1 MKNYI
6 VEIALIGAI
15 TLFALV
21 SRFGKNDKAYG
32 ATKGLFSKIVSK
44 VMPYNYDDVKEKAKE
59 LGQDFNA
66 KQYAFQIVLFLAGGG
81 FVAYLYFRN
90 LTWAII
96 YGVLATAFIPY
107 LTVLRYQRI
116 YSEFIFECIQTYCT
130 NVIMEFNT
138 TQSFVKSL
146 EGVVESG
153 ILEDPV
159 LTDVKTMIDM
169 SYKNGTIDE
178 SIEWFTKK
186 YPYYMVKNM
195 HQLFLQITNEGAKDS
210 GESLENM
217 MLDIDAL
224 VEGVYRDKM
233 DRKQFYNKFL
243 TFGLALYLL
252 VMLIQFLLG
261 TNNYLEMLNEF
272 YVQIILHFII
282 LLNSFFLIKG
292 IKFYNEDTGVE

>member
-1 MKNYI
+1 MLESILII
-6 VEIALIGAI
+6 VITIFVLI
-15 TLFALV
+15 T
-21 SRFGKNDKAYG
+21 RFGKNDSVGQSVKSGY
-32 ATKGLFSKIVSK
+32 KKLMSKI
-44 VMPYNYDDVKEKAKE
+44 MPYNYEDVKLKAKE
-59 LGQDFNA
+59 LGQTFDA
-66 KQYAFQIVLFLAGGG
+66 KQYTFQFILFLVGGG
-81 FVAYLYFRN
+81 GVAFLYFRS

-96 YGVLATAFIPY
+96 YGLVATAFIPY
-107 LTVLRYQRI
+107 LTVLKYKRV
-116 YSEFIFECIQTYCT
+116 YSEYLFECIQTYCT

-153 ILEDPV
+153 ILEEPV
-159 LTDVKTMIDM
+159 LSDVKHMIDM

-178 SIEWFTKK
+178 SIDWFNKR

-233 DRKQFYNKFL
+233 DRKTFYTKFL

-261 TNNYLEMLNEF
+261 TSNYLNMLNMW
-272 YVQIILHFII
+272 YVQIILHLII
-282 LLNSFFLIKG
+282 ILNSFFLLKG

>member
-1 MKNYI
+1 MLESILII
-6 VEIALIGAI
+6 VITIFVLI
-15 TLFALV
+15 T
-21 SRFGKNDKAYG
+21 RFGKNDSVGQSVKSGY
-32 ATKGLFSKIVSK
+32 KKLMSKI
-44 VMPYNYDDVKEKAKE
+44 MPYNYEDVKEKAKE
-59 LGQDFNA
+59 LGQTFDA
-66 KQYAFQIVLFLAGGG
+66 KQYTFQFVLFLVGGG
-81 FVAYLYFRN
+81 GVAFLYFRS

-96 YGVLATAFIPY
+96 YGLVATAFIPY
-107 LTVLRYQRI
+107 LTVLKYKRV
-116 YSEFIFECIQTYCT
+116 YSEYLFECIQTYCT

-153 ILEDPV
+153 ILEEPV
-159 LTDVKTMIDM
+159 LSDVKHMIDM

-178 SIEWFTKK
+178 SINWFNKK

-233 DRKQFYNKFL
+233 DRKTFYTKFL

-261 TNNYLEMLNEF
+261 TSNYLNMLNMW
-272 YVQIILHFII
+272 YVQIILHLII
-282 LLNSFFLIKG
+282 ILNSFFLLKG

>member
-1 MKNYI
+1 MLESILII
-6 VEIALIGAI
+6 VITIFVLI
-15 TLFALV
+15 T
-21 SRFGKNDKAYG
+21 RFGKNDSVGQSVKSGY
-32 ATKGLFSKIVSK
+32 KKLMSKI
-44 VMPYNYDDVKEKAKE
+44 MPYNYEDVKLKAKE
-59 LGQDFNA
+59 LGQTFDA
-66 KQYAFQIVLFLAGGG
+66 KQYTFQFILFLVGGG
-81 FVAYLYFRN
+81 VAFLYFRS

-96 YGVLATAFIPY
+96 YGLVATAFIPY
-107 LTVLRYQRI
+107 LTVLKYKRV
-116 YSEFIFECIQTYCT
+116 YSEYLFECIQTYCT

-153 ILEDPV
+153 ILEEPV
-159 LTDVKTMIDM
+159 LGDVKHMIDM

-178 SIEWFTKK
+178 SIDWFNKR

-233 DRKQFYNKFL
+233 DRKTFYTKFL

-252 VMLIQFLLG
+252 VMFIPFLLG
-261 TNNYLEMLNEF
+261 TSNYLNMLNMW
-272 YVQIILHFII
+272 YVQIILHLII
-282 LLNSFFLIKG
+282 ILNSFFLLKG

>member
-1 MKNYI
+1 MI
-6 VEIALIGAI
+6 EAILIILIAIFLLI
-15 TLFALV
+15 
-21 SRFGKNDKAYG
+21 SRFGKNDTVGSSVKN
-32 ATKGLFSKIVSK
+32 TFSKVVSK
-44 VMPYNYDDVKEKAKE
+44 IMPYNYDDVKKKAEE
-59 LGQDFNA
+59 LGQSFNA
-66 KQYAFQIVLFLAGGG
+66 KQYVFQFFMFLVGGG
-81 FVAYLYFRN
+81 GIAFLYFRS

-96 YGVLATAFIPY
+96 YGLVATTFIPY
-107 LTVLRYQRI
+107 LTVLKYQRV
-116 YSEFIFECIQTYCT
+116 YSEYLFECIQTYCT

-153 ILEDPV
+153 ILEEPI
-159 LTDVKTMIDM
+159 LSDVKNMIDM

-178 SIEWFTKK
+178 SIEWFNKR

-233 DRKQFYNKFL
+233 DRKQFYTKFL

-261 TNNYLEMLNEF
+261 SGYMEMLKEW
-272 YVQIILHFII
+272 YVELILHLII
-282 LLNSFFLIKG
+282 VLNTFFLLKG

>member
-1 MKNYI
+1 MIESILII
-6 VEIALIGAI
+6 VITIFVLI
-15 TLFALV
+15 T
-21 SRFGKNDKAYG
+21 RFGKNDSVSDSVKSGY
-32 ATKGLFSKIVSK
+32 KKIMAK
-44 VMPYNYDDVKEKAKE
+44 IMPYNYDDVKKKAKE
-59 LGQDFNA
+59 LGQTFDA
-66 KQYAFQIVLFLAGGG
+66 KQYTIQLLLFLVGGG
-81 FVAYLYFRN
+81 GVAFLYFRS

-96 YGVLATAFIPY
+96 YGLVATSFIPY
-107 LTVLRYQRI
+107 LTVLKYKRV
-116 YSEFIFECIQTYCT
+116 YSEYLFECIQTYCT

-153 ILEDPV
+153 ILEEPV
-159 LTDVKTMIDM
+159 LSDVKYMIDM

-178 SIEWFTKK
+178 SINWFNKK

-233 DRKQFYNKFL
+233 DRKTFYTKFL
-243 TFGLALYLL
+243 TFGLGLYLL

-261 TNNYLEMLNEF
+261 GTNYLNMLKEW
-272 YVQIILHFII
+272 YVQVILHLII
-282 LLNSFFLIKG
+282 ILNSFFLLKG

>member
-1 MKNYI
+1 M
-6 VEIALIGAI
+6 VESILIIII
-15 TLFALV
+15 TIFILI
-21 SRFGKNDKAYG
+21 SRFGKSDDVGNSLKSG
-32 ATKGLFSKIVSK
+32 FRKIVSK
-44 VMPYNYDDVKEKAKE
+44 VMPYNYDDVKNKAKE
-59 LGQDFNA
+59 LGQTFDA
-66 KQYAFQIVLFLAGGG
+66 KQYAFQFALFLIGGG
-81 FVAYLYFRN
+81 GIAFLYFRS

-96 YGVLATAFIPY
+96 YGLIATSFIPY
-107 LTVLRYQRI
+107 LTVLKYKRV
-116 YSEFIFECIQTYCT
+116 YSEYLFECIQTYCT

-153 ILEDPV
+153 ILEEPI
-159 LTDVKTMIDM
+159 LSDVKTMIDM

-178 SIEWFTKK
+178 SITWFNNK

-195 HQLFLQITNEGAKDS
+195 HQLFLQITNEGARDS

-233 DRKQFYNKFL
+233 DRKNFYTKFL

-261 TNNYLEMLNEF
+261 ANNYLNMLNEW
-272 YVQIILHFII
+272 YVLIILHLII
-282 LLNSFFLIKG
+282 ILNSFFLLKG

>member
-1 MKNYI
+1 MI
-6 VEIALIGAI
+6 ESILIILIAIFVLI
-15 TLFALV
+15 T
-21 SRFGKNDKAYG
+21 RFGKNDSVG
-32 ATKGLFSKIVSK
+32 ASVKGSYKKLLSK
-44 VMPYNYDDVKEKAKE
+44 VMPYNYEDVKSKAKE
-59 LGQDFNA
+59 LGQTFNA
-66 KQYAFQIVLFLAGGG
+66 KQYTFQFILFAVGGG
-81 FVAYLYFRN
+81 GVAFLYFRS

-96 YGVLATAFIPY
+96 YGLVATTFIPY
-107 LTVLRYQRI
+107 LTVLKYKRV
-116 YSEFIFECIQTYCT
+116 YSEYLFECIQTYCT

-138 TQSFVKSL
+138 TQSFVKAL

-153 ILEDPV
+153 ILEEPV
-159 LTDVKTMIDM
+159 LSDVKTMIDM

-178 SIEWFTKK
+178 SIIWFNKR

-233 DRKQFYNKFL
+233 DRKQFYTKFL

-252 VMLIQFLLG
+252 VMLIQFLLSPS
-261 TNNYLEMLNEF
+261 NYLVMLDEW
-272 YVQIILHFII
+272 YVQIILHLIII
-282 LLNSFFLIKG
+282 LNTFFLLKG

>member
-1 MKNYI
+1 MI
-6 VEIALIGAI
+6 EAILIILI
-15 TLFALV
+15 TIFVLI
-21 SRFGKNDKAYG
+21 SRFGKNDTVGSSIKSGY
-32 ATKGLFSKIVSK
+32 KKIMSK

-59 LGQDFNA
+59 LGQTFDA
-66 KQYAFQIVLFLAGGG
+66 KQYTFQFILFAAGGG
-81 FVAYLYFRN
+81 GVAFLYFRS

-96 YGVLATAFIPY
+96 YGLVATTFIPY
-107 LTVLRYQRI
+107 LTVLKYKRV
-116 YSEFIFECIQTYCT
+116 YSEYLFECIQTYCT

-138 TQSFVKSL
+138 TQSFVKAL
-146 EGVVESG
+146 EGVIESG
-153 ILEDPV
+153 ILEEPIKS
-159 LTDVKTMIDM
+159 DVQNMIDM

-178 SIEWFTKK
+178 SIEWFNKR

-233 DRKQFYNKFL
+233 DRKQFYGKFL

-261 TNNYLEMLNEF
+261 GANYLEMLNDW
-272 YVQIILHFII
+272 YVLVILHSIIIL
-282 LLNSFFLIKG
+282 NTFFLIKG

>member
-1 MKNYI
+1 MI
-6 VEIALIGAI
+6 ESILIIAI
-15 TLFALV
+15 TIFVLI
-21 SRFGKNDKAYG
+21 SRFGKNDSVSSSVKNG
-32 ATKGLFSKIVSK
+32 FRKVMSK

-59 LGQDFNA
+59 LGQTFNA
-66 KQYAFQIVLFLAGGG
+66 KQYTLQFVLFAVGGG
-81 FVAYLYFRN
+81 GVAFLYFRS

-96 YGVLATAFIPY
+96 YGLVATTFIPY
-107 LTVLRYQRI
+107 LTVLKYKRV
-116 YSEFIFECIQTYCT
+116 YSEYLFECIQTYCT

-153 ILEDPV
+153 ILEEPV
-159 LTDVKTMIDM
+159 LSDVKNMIDM

-178 SIEWFTKK
+178 SITWFNKK

-233 DRKQFYNKFL
+233 DRKTFYTKFL

-261 TNNYLEMLNEF
+261 GANYLEMLNEW
-272 YVQIILHFII
+272 YVQMILHLIIILNSYF
-282 LLNSFFLIKG
+282 LLKG

>member
-1 MKNYI
+1 MI
-6 VEIALIGAI
+6 ESILIALITI
-15 TLFALV
+15 YALI
-21 SRFGKNDKAYG
+21 SRFGKNDSVNGTVKNG
-32 ATKGLFSKIVSK
+32 FHLLMSKL
-44 VMPYNYDDVKEKAKE
+44 MPYNYDDVKKKADE
-59 LGQDFNA
+59 LGQSFDA
-66 KQYAFQIVLFLAGGG
+66 KQYAFQFVLFLVGGG
-81 FVAYLYFRN
+81 GVAFLYFRS

-96 YGVLATAFIPY
+96 YGVIATSFIPY
-107 LTVLRYQRI
+107 LTVLKYQRV
-116 YSEFIFECIQTYCT
+116 YSEYLFECIQTYCT

-146 EGVVESG
+146 EGVIESG
-153 ILEDPV
+153 ILEEPI
-159 LTDVKTMIDM
+159 LSDVKHMVDM
-169 SYKNGTIDE
+169 SYKNGTIDA
-178 SIEWFTKK
+178 SIDWFNKK

-233 DRKQFYNKFL
+233 DRKTFYTKFL
-243 TFGLALYLL
+243 TFGLGLYLL

-261 TNNYLEMLNEF
+261 GSNYLTMLNEW
-272 YVQIILHFII
+272 YVRMILHLIIIL
-282 LLNSFFLIKG
+282 NSYFLIKG

>member
-1 MKNYI
+1 MLESILII
-6 VEIALIGAI
+6 VITIFVLI
-15 TLFALV
+15 T
-21 SRFGKNDKAYG
+21 RFGKNDSVGQSVKSGY
-32 ATKGLFSKIVSK
+32 KKLMSKI
-44 VMPYNYDDVKEKAKE
+44 MPYNYEDVKLKAKE
-59 LGQDFNA
+59 LGQTFDA
-66 KQYAFQIVLFLAGGG
+66 KQYTFQFILFLVGGG
-81 FVAYLYFRN
+81 GVAFLYFRS

-96 YGVLATAFIPY
+96 YGLVATAFIPY
-107 LTVLRYQRI
+107 LTVLKYKRV
-116 YSEFIFECIQTYCT
+116 YSEYLFECIQTYCT

-153 ILEDPV
+153 ILEEPV
-159 LTDVKTMIDM
+159 VSDVKHMIDM

-178 SIEWFTKK
+178 SIDWFNKR

-233 DRKQFYNKFL
+233 DRKTFYTKFL

-261 TNNYLEMLNEF
+261 TSNYLNMLNMW
-272 YVQIILHFII
+272 YVQIILHLII
-282 LLNSFFLIKG
+282 ILNSFFLLKG